1 MWIVRLAL
9 RRPYTVGVIAFFI
22 LIMGILSI
30 KSMLVDIFPS
40 IDIPVV
46 SVVWN
51 YPGLSADEIEKRVV
65 LLSERG
71 ISSSVNGVEHIES
84 QSQPGIGL
92 LKVYF
97 EKGTDIG
104 SAIAQMN
111 AVSSTVLR
119 LMPPGMQPPF
129 ILQFNASNV
138 PVAQLT
144 LKSKTLGED
153 KIFDYGLNFIRLR
166 LFTIPGL
173 STPAPYGGKT
183 RQIMVDI
190 DNRALTAKGISP
202 NDVLNALQASNII
215 IPAGTTK
222 IGTKEYNIA
231 LNSSPDDLSQ
241 FNDIPVKVVN
251 GQMVTLGDVAR
262 TSDSYADQ
270 INIVR
275 VDRSRAAYL
284 TILKKSNA
292 STLAVVE
299 AARAMIPVIKELA
312 PEGLEMKIDFDQSV
326 FVRNSIE
333 NVLHEGVTASIL
345 VSLMILVFLG
355 SWRSVVIVCTSI
367 PLSILVSVIGLNLTG
382 NSLNIMTLGGLSLA
396 IGMLVDDATVEVEN
410 IHRNRLLG
418 KPLTVAILDGA
429 REIATPALMATLAI
443 CIVFFPVVLLTGPSR
458 FLFAPMALSVVLA
471 MLASYFLSRTLVPTL
486 SRMLMGKEELH
497 HEYPPDDNP
506 DVSPPTADPHTAHPA
521 ATPYD
526 TPQEK
531 TLEKRTGALVVF
543 SRRFNAARD
552 RAFGRLR
559 ESYGRLLGTMLSNR
573 KTSLL
578 IALLIFLITGGL
590 LKVVG
595 TDFFP
600 ATDVGIMK
608 LHFRAP
614 SGTRI
619 EETER
624 LVDLAEQHIQKI
636 IPPDELSTINDMLGI
651 PTFFNL
657 GFVGTDNTSSMDADI
672 LISLNERHSPTVGYM
687 KKIRQDLRENFPGC
701 SVYFQP
707 ADIVSQVLNFGL
719 SAPIDIQ
726 IQYPDYNKSW
736 EVARTL
742 RDQIRQI
749 PGTQDVNIRQI
760 LDYPTLKLNVD
771 RERAGQLGLTQR
783 DVANDMLIALTSS
796 GTVSPSYYINPQ
808 NNVNY
813 LVAVKVPTE
822 KLNSVQS
829 LLAMPL
835 TPATNGL
842 TTTAAGSPTDLPA
855 SQTQSLGNIAT
866 MTTENRYNLINHY
879 TVQRVMDVTANVEGR
894 DLGSVTRGIG
904 SKIAGLG
911 KLPQGMHI
919 FVRGQSDVMNNSFKT
934 LGLGLILA
942 IALVYLL
949 MVVLFQSWLDPF
961 IIMMAIPGAFAGILW
976 MLAITG
982 TTINVV
988 SLMGSIVAV
997 GIAVSNSILLV
1008 SFANEVR
1015 VADPALTPLQAALEA
1030 GKTRLRPVLM
1040 TAIAMILGMVPMAL
1054 GTGAGGEQNAP
1065 LGRAVI
1071 GGLLMATVV
1080 TLFIVPVVYSILRQR
1095 PPSQHLLDEKFR
1107 QESTMTAS
1115 APGH

>member
-9 RRPYTVGVIAFFI
+9 RRPYTIGVIAFFI
-22 LIMGILSI
+22 LIMGVLAI
-30 KSMLVDIFPS
+30 KSMLVDIFPV

-46 SVVWN
+46 SVVWS

-111 AVSSTVLR
+111 AVSSTSLR

-144 LKSKTLGED
+144 LSSKTLAED

-231 LNSSPDDLSQ
+231 LISSPDQLAE
-241 FNDIPVKVVN
+241 FNNIPVKIVN
-251 GQMVTLGDVAR
+251 GQTVTLGDLAKV
-262 TSDSYADQ
+262 SDSYADQ
-270 INIVR
+270 INVVR
-275 VDRSRAAYL
+275 VDRNRAAYL
-284 TILKKSNA
+284 TILKKANA

-299 AARAMIPVIKELA
+299 GAKAMIPVIKELA

-326 FVRNSIE
+326 FVRNAIE
-333 NVLHEGVTASIL
+333 SVLHEGVIASIL

-355 SWRSVVIVCTSI
+355 SWRSVIIVCTSI
-367 PLSILVSVIGLNLTG
+367 PLAILVSIIGLNLTG

-396 IGMLVDDATVEVEN
+396 IGMLVDDATVTVEN
-410 IHRNRLLG
+410 IHRNRSLG

-458 FLFAPMALSVVLA
+458 FLFTPMALSVVLA

-486 SRMLMGKEELH
+486 SRMLMEGEELH
-497 HEYPPDDNP
+497 HEG
-506 DVSPPTADPHTAHPA
+506 PHDHPA
-521 ATPYD
+521 
-526 TPQEK
+526 
-531 TLEKRTGALVVF
+531 LEKRPSPMTRF
-543 SRRFNAARD
+543 SRRFNSARD
-552 RAFGRLR
+552 RGFDKFR
-559 ESYGRLLGTMLSNR
+559 ESYGRLLHTMLMNK
-573 KTSLL
+573 KTTLL
-578 IALLIFLITGGL
+578 IAILVLVITGGL
-590 LKVVG
+590 FRVIG

-600 ATDVGIMK
+600 STDVGLMK

-624 LVDLAEQHIQKI
+624 LVDLAEQHIQQI
-636 IPPDELSTINDMLGI
+636 IPADELSTINDMLGI

-657 GFVGTDNTSSMDADI
+657 GFVSTDNTSSMDADI
-672 LISLNERHSPTVGYM
+672 LISLKEKHHPTVEYM
-687 KKIRQDLRENFPGC
+687 KKIRQDLQENFPGC
-701 SVYFQP
+701 SAYFQP

-736 EVARTL
+736 EYARTL
-742 RDQIRQI
+742 RDGIRQI
-749 PGTQDVNIRQI
+749 PGTQDVNIKQI
-760 LDYPTLKLNVD
+760 LDYPTIKLNVD
-771 RERAGQLGLTQR
+771 RVRAGQMGLTQR
-783 DVANDMLIALTSS
+783 DVANDMLIALSSS

-835 TPATNGL
+835 TPASNSL
-842 TTTAAGSPTDLPA
+842 TSSPAGSPTDLPA
-855 SQTQSLGNIAT
+855 SQTQSLGNIASVN
-866 MTTENRYNLINHY
+866 TEDRYNLINHY
-879 TVQRVMDVTANVEGR
+879 TVQRVMDITANVEGR
-894 DLGSVTRGIG
+894 DLGSVTRGIEA
-904 SKIAGLG
+904 KIAGLG

-919 FVRGQSDVMNNSFKT
+919 NVRGQSDVMNSSFKT
-934 LGLGLILA
+934 LGIGLILA

-976 MLAITG
+976 MLALTG
-982 TTINVV
+982 TSINVV

-1015 VADPALTPLQAALEA
+1015 AGTGMSALDAALEA

-1040 TAIAMILGMVPMAL
+1040 TAIAMVLGMIPMSL
-1054 GTGAGGEQNAP
+1054 GTGAGGEQNSP

-1071 GGLLMATVV
+1071 GGLLVATVV
-1080 TLFIVPVVYSILRQR
+1080 TLFIVPVVYSILRKKA
-1095 PPSQHLLDEKFR
+1095 PSLHQLDAQFEQELAEGQH
-1107 QESTMTAS
+1107 A
-1115 APGH
+1115 

>member
-9 RRPYTVGVIAFFI
+9 RRPYTIGVIALFI
-22 LIMGILSI
+22 LIMGVLSI
-30 KSMLVDIFPS
+30 KSMLVDIFPV

-46 SVVWN
+46 NVVWN
-51 YPGLSADEIEKRVV
+51 YPGLSAEEIEKRVV

-144 LKSKTLGED
+144 LKSKTLPEA
-153 KIFDYGLNFIRLR
+153 KIYDYALNFIRLR

-231 LNSSPDDLSQ
+231 LNSSPDQLAE
-241 FNDIPVKVVN
+241 FNDIPVKIVN
-251 GQMVTLGDVAR
+251 GQTVTLGDVAKV
-262 TSDSYADQ
+262 SDSYADQ
-270 INIVR
+270 VNIVR
-275 VDRSRAAYL
+275 VDRNRAAYL
-284 TILKKSNA
+284 TILKKANA

-299 AARAMIPVIKELA
+299 GARAMIPLIKELA
-312 PEGLEMKIDFDQSV
+312 PEGLEMKIDFDQSI
-326 FVRNSIE
+326 FVRNAIE
-333 NVLHEGVTASIL
+333 SVLHEGVTAAIL
-345 VSLMILVFLG
+345 VSLMILLFLG

-367 PLSILVSVIGLNLTG
+367 PLAILVSVIGLNLTG
-382 NSLNIMTLGGLSLA
+382 NTLNIMTLGGLSLA
-396 IGMLVDDATVEVEN
+396 IGMLVDDATVTVEN
-410 IHRNRLLG
+410 IHRNLALG
-418 KPLTVAILDGA
+418 KPLTVAIVDGA
-429 REIATPALMATLAI
+429 KEIATPALMATLAI

-458 FLFAPMALSVVLA
+458 FLFTPMALSVVMA
-471 MLASYFLSRTLVPTL
+471 MLASYFLSRTLVPAL
-486 SRMLMGKEELH
+486 SRMLMEGEDLH
-497 HEYPPDDNP
+497 HGGEAKEGQPENQSSINKK
-506 DVSPPTADPHTAHPA
+506 VGWMT
-521 ATPYD
+521 
-526 TPQEK
+526 
-531 TLEKRTGALVVF
+531 RF
-543 SRRFNAARD
+543 SRSFNGARD
-552 RAFGRLR
+552 RGFDRFK
-559 ESYGRLLGTMLSNR
+559 ESYGRLLHSMLSNK
-573 KTSLL
+573 KTTLF
-578 IALLIFLITGGL
+578 IALLVLVITGGL

-600 ATDVGIMK
+600 STDVGLMK

-624 LVDLAEQHIQKI
+624 LVDQAEQHIQQI
-636 IPPDELSTINDMLGI
+636 IPADELSTINDMLGI
-651 PTFFNL
+651 PAFFNL
-657 GFVGTDNTSSMDADI
+657 GFVSTDNTSSMDADI
-672 LISLNERHSPTVGYM
+672 LISLKEKHRPTVEYM
-687 KKIRQDLRENFPGC
+687 KKIREDLRENFPGC

-726 IQYPDYNKSW
+726 IQFPDYNVSW
-736 EVARTL
+736 DYARRL
-742 RDQIRQI
+742 RNGIRQI
-749 PGTQDVNIRQI
+749 PGTQDVNIKQI
-760 LDYPTLKLNVD
+760 LDYPTIKLNVD
-771 RERAGQLGLTQR
+771 RVKAGQMGLTQR
-783 DVANDMLIALTSS
+783 DVANDMLIALSSS

-835 TPATNGL
+835 TPANNGQA
-842 TTTAAGSPTDLPA
+842 TRPVNAITDLPA

-866 MTTENRYNLINHY
+866 LNTENRFNLVNHY
-879 TVQRVMDVTANVEGR
+879 TVQRVMDITANIEGR
-894 DLGSVTRGIG
+894 DLGSVTKGIEA
-904 SKIAGLG
+904 KIAGLG

-919 FVRGQSDVMNNSFKT
+919 NVRGQSDVMNNSFKT

-949 MVVLFQSWLDPF
+949 MVVLFQSWMDPF

-976 MLAITG
+976 MLAVSG

-1008 SFANEVR
+1008 SYANEVR
-1015 VADPALTPLQAALEA
+1015 AGTTMTALDAALEA

-1040 TAIAMILGMVPMAL
+1040 TAIAMILGMIPMAL

-1071 GGLLMATVV
+1071 GGLTVATVV
-1080 TLFIVPVVYSILRQR
+1080 TLFIVPVVYSILRKKS
-1095 PPSQHLLDEKFR
+1095 PTLHLLDEKFE
-1107 QESTMTAS
+1107 QEIAQG
-1115 APGH
+1115 AQVHGNNAHPV